1 MKVFIDIETIP
12 EQRLDLRSEIAAQIP
27 EVQPYEDPKCPRNIK
42 KAETIRDW
50 QENTFPQLREA
61 AQQKYQDDLSKRELA
76 LEDAWRKT
84 ALHGEQGEII
94 CIGWAVEDADASV
107 VYRHPL
113 ESEGTLL
120 RKFFDCVYDQLNK
133 RNPSWVGHNVQ
144 FDLRF
149 LFHRAVILGVKPCI
163 NLYHDS
169 KPWSELA
176 QDTMIMWAGMKEKIS
191 LDRLCKVLGI
201 PTKDQDLDGE
211 AIDGSKVWD
220 FVQRGEIDK
229 VATYC
234 MGDVTRCREVYKRM
248 QFIDTIA
255 HNLNRSEFDQIST
268 ASSSSPPTEL
278 TGNVVKTE
286 LSMSPPEQV
295 SA

>member
-12 EQRLDLRSEIAAQIP
+12 GQRLDLRVEIAAQFSDVP
-27 EVQPYEDPKCPRNIK
+27 QYEDPKCPRNIK
-42 KAETIRDW
+42 KAETTRDW

-61 AQQKYQDDLSKRELA
+61 AQQKYQDDLVKRESA
-76 LEDAWRKT
+76 LEDTWRKT

-94 CIGWAVEDADASV
+94 CIGWAIEDSEPSV
-107 VYRHPL
+107 CFRHPY
-113 ESEGTLL
+113 ESEAVLL
-120 RKFFDCVYDQLNK
+120 QTFFNAVYQQLNK

-149 LFHRAVILGVKPCI
+149 LFHRAVILNVKPPI
-163 NLYHDS
+163 NLYQDS

-176 QDTMIMWAGMKEKIS
+176 QDTMMLWAGIKEKIS

-201 PTKDQDLDGE
+201 PTKDADLPNGE
-211 AIDGSKVWD
+211 VIDGSKVWD
-220 FVQRGEIDK
+220 FVQRGEVEK

-234 MGDVTRCREVYKRM
+234 IGDVIRCREIYKRIN
-248 QFIDTIA
+248 FIDAIA
-255 HNLNRSEFDQIST
+255 HNFKGSAKIDQQSD
-268 ASSSSPPTEL
+268 APPAEL
-278 TGNVVKTE
+278 TGNSSQPE

-295 SA
+295 SP

>member
-12 EQRLDLRSEIAAQIP
+12 GQNLNLRAEIAAQVP
-27 EVQPYEDPKCPRNIK
+27 AVQPYEDPRCPRNIK

-50 QENTFPQLREA
+50 QENTFPLLRDA
-61 AQQKYQDDLSKRELA
+61 AQQKYQDDLARRESA

-84 ALHGEQGEII
+84 ALHGDQGEII
-94 CIGWAVEDADASV
+94 CISWAIEDDEPSV
-107 VYRHPL
+107 CHRHYL
-113 ESEGTLL
+113 ESEAALL
-120 RKFFDCVYDQLNK
+120 QTFFDRVYEQLNK

-149 LFHRAVILGVKPCI
+149 LFHRAVILGIKPCI

-176 QDTMIMWAGMKEKIS
+176 QDTMMMWAGIKEKIS

-211 AIDGSKVWD
+211 KIDGSKVWD
-220 FVQRGEIDK
+220 FVQRGEIEK

-234 MGDVTRCREVYKRM
+234 MGDVIRCREVYKRM
-248 QFIDTIA
+248 NFVECISN
-255 HNLNRSEFDQIST
+255 HNIST
-268 ASSSSPPTEL
+268 NFNQSDALPTSPEL
-278 TGNVVKTE
+278 TGNPSKTE
-286 LSMSPPEQV
+286 LFMSPPERV
-295 SA
+295 SP

>member
-12 EQRLDLRSEIAAQIP
+12 GQRLDLRTEIAAQLSDVP
-27 EVQPYEDPKCPRNIK
+27 PYEDPKCPRNIK
-42 KAETIRDW
+42 KSETIRDW

-61 AQQKYQDDLSKRELA
+61 AQQKYQDDLVKRELA

-94 CIGWAVEDADASV
+94 CIGWAVQDNEPSV
-107 VYRHPL
+107 CHRHYL
-113 ESEGTLL
+113 ESEAVLL
-120 RKFFDCVYDQLNK
+120 QTFFDSVYEQLNK

-169 KPWSELA
+169 KPWSEMA
-176 QDTMIMWAGMKEKIS
+176 QDTMMMWAGIKEKIS
-191 LDRLCKVLGI
+191 LDHLCKVLGI
-201 PTKDQDLDGE
+201 PTKDQDLDSE
-211 AIDGSKVWD
+211 IIDGSKVWD
-220 FVQRGEIDK
+220 FVQRGEIEK

-234 MGDVTRCREVYKRM
+234 MGDVIRCREVYKRM
-248 QFIDTIA
+248 TFADAIA
-255 HNLNRSEFDQIST
+255 PNLNVSAKFNQSADDLL
-268 ASSSSPPTEL
+268 PEL
-278 TGNVVKTE
+278 TGNPCGTE
-286 LSMSPPEQV
+286 LSMSPPERV
-295 SA
+295 SP

>member
-12 EQRLDLRSEIAAQIP
+12 GQRLDLRTEIAAQLSDVP
-27 EVQPYEDPKCPRNIK
+27 PYEDPKCPRNIK

-61 AQQKYQDDLSKRELA
+61 AQQKYQDDLVKRESA

-94 CIGWAVEDADASV
+94 CIGWAIEDSEPSV
-107 VYRHPL
+107 CFRHQY
-113 ESEGTLL
+113 ESEAVLL
-120 RKFFDCVYDQLNK
+120 QTFFNAVYEQLNK

-149 LFHRAVILGVKPCI
+149 LFHRAVILGIKPCI

-169 KPWSELA
+169 KPWSEMA
-176 QDTMIMWAGMKEKIS
+176 QDTMMMWAGIKEKIS

-201 PTKDQDLDGE
+201 PTKDQDLGGE
-211 AIDGSKVWD
+211 VIDGSKVWD
-220 FVQRGEIDK
+220 FVQRGEIEK

-234 MGDVTRCREVYKRM
+234 MGDVIRCREIYKRM
-248 QFIDTIA
+248 AFVDVIA
-255 HNLNRSEFDQIST
+255 PNLNGSSKFDHT
-268 ASSSSPPTEL
+268 TDGNPPKL
-278 TGNVVKTE
+278 TGNPCGTE
-286 LSMSPPEQV
+286 LSMSPPEQI
-295 SA
+295 SP

>member
-12 EQRLDLRSEIAAQIP
+12 GQNLNLRAEIAAQVHAIP
-27 EVQPYEDPKCPRNIK
+27 PYEDPKCPRNIK

-50 QENTFPQLREA
+50 QENTFPLLRDA
-61 AQQKYQDDLSKRELA
+61 AQQKYQDDLAKRESS

-84 ALHGEQGEII
+84 ALHGEHGEII
-94 CIGWAVEDADASV
+94 CIGWAVEDADPSV
-107 VYRHPL
+107 VSRHPL
-113 ESEGTLL
+113 ESEGALL
-120 RKFFDCVYDQLNK
+120 QKFFYLVYDQLNK

-169 KPWSELA
+169 KPWSEVA
-176 QDTMIMWAGMKEKIS
+176 QDTMMMWAGIKEKIS

-201 PTKDQDLDGE
+201 ATKDQDLDGE
-211 AIDGSKVWD
+211 PIDGSKVWD
-220 FVQRGEIDK
+220 FVQRGEIEK

-234 MGDVTRCREVYKRM
+234 MGDVTRCRDVYKRM

-255 HNLNRSEFDQIST
+255 HSISRTEFDQNSSDST
-268 ASSSSPPTEL
+268 SAEL
-278 TGNVVKTE
+278 TGNVIKTE
-286 LSMSPPEQV
+286 LSMSPPKQV